1 MIKYSLATNE
11 NINGILALQSKN
23 LVSNLKDDEKNDGFV
38 TTPFTNKQIEDLIKL
53 DGVFIALDENRV
65 ISYAMCAS
73 WHYWLAWPMFEHMA
87 SFLETLSFKGKQLT
101 LDNSY
106 QYGPICVAKEYR
118 GNKIFENLFEYA
130 REEMSKKY
138 PILVTFINKVN
149 NRSYEAHVRK
159 LGLEVITQF
168 EFNNNSFYELVYD
181 TSKKVEI
188 NKDPRG
194 KPFHA

>member
-1 MIKYSLATNE
+1 M
-11 NINGILALQSKN
+11 
-23 LVSNLKDDEKNDGFV
+23 KDDGFV
-38 TTPFTNKQIEDLIKL
+38 TTPFANKQIEDLIKL

-73 WHYWLAWPMFEHMA
+73 
-87 SFLETLSFKGKQLT
+87 
-101 LDNSY
+101 Y
-106 QYGPICVAKEYR
+106 QYGPICVAKEYS

-181 TSKKVEI
+181 TSKKVER
-188 NKDPRG
+188 NKLL
-194 KPFHA
+194 K

>member
-11 NINGILALQSKN
+11 NINGILVLQSKN

-65 ISYAMCAS
+65 VSYAMCAS
-73 WHYWLAWPMFEHMA
+73 WDYWLAWPMFKHMA
-87 SFLETLSFKGKQLT
+87 SFLETLSFQGKQLT
-101 LDNSY
+101 LNNSY

-188 NKDPRG
+188 NKLL
-194 KPFHA
+194 K